1 MAILLPLLQALTH
14 AADGGSN
21 LTSWEP
27 GYTCPAGAYNYDPAE
42 SYGVFGFDWIG
53 DEVDPGQY
61 PDHDVG
67 NPQACCWDG
76 GGDGA
81 NRDGPKPKWIGLW
94 YSMCNPKLGCTDTDK
109 AYTCSIYANVTG
121 RKPAPGVLAGRAQSP
136 AGAVLEPAKVSAG
149 ATEYANP
156 YAGPCKGK
164 ALAFGYD
171 SVNVSKIEVGA
182 PPGFFRVIPGATC
195 APACGCRNAT
205 EGAPDCNGHIVA
217 CPTTG
222 LPVNTTAT
230 PQCMVGAAVDDPME
244 FLNPSVCV
252 LVCDPSDPSGT
263 GGPTSKCPRGATC
276 QPMYGREATVAL
288 AVYDTGVC
296 LYGK

>member
-1 MAILLPLLQALTH
+1 MLT
-14 AADGGSN
+14 
-21 LTSWEP
+21 
-27 GYTCPAGAYNYDPAE
+27 
-42 SYGVFGFDWIG
+42 
-53 DEVDPGQY
+53 
-61 PDHDVG
+61 
-67 NPQACCWDG
+67 
-76 GGDGA
+76 
-81 NRDGPKPKWIGLW
+81 
-94 YSMCNPKLGCTDTDK
+94 
-109 AYTCSIYANVTG
+109 
-121 RKPAPGVLAGRAQSP
+121 GRAQSP

-205 EGAPDCNGHIVA
+205 EGSPDCNGHIVA

-230 PQCMVGAAVDDPME
+230 PQCMVGAAVDDPMGESSCVACGECVQACPTRALMPATVVDAVQVGDHGSVVFDRKVESVCPFCGVGAAVPGVE